1 MQINRLFNQQPPRP
15 YLGRRATSSN
25 NGVPGPAPP
34 VVPHAPPI
42 VPPAPPVVPPAPPAP
57 PVQRPQRRYPDVSIA
72 ELMASPSRL
81 QMPLIHVYFLFKIDK
96 CLTDDCTSIY
106 TSDWTGAWH
115 NFSMVS
121 EEMKSTWWGDFVMIA
136 NDGVEPSLPELVRK
150 THTFKDGTFA
160 DGRSKKIVEEVES
173 AATERLMTDSVEE
186 TNRKKSE
193 NDLFWLF
200 LVLLSELSMFCFSSQ
215 VVSPYKGRVYGL
227 GSAHCYYGDS
237 TSSTSTAIPRT
248 MHLETRVTSV
258 EENMKS
264 MQGNMNSMATD
275 IAAIMEAS
283 RRLLEANGIDPSVVL
298 RSTTTNNSEQ
308 THVSSPH
315 QSPASGHQVPP
326 TNVPSPINLADME
339 PQSFDGY
346 FQTS

>member
-1 MQINRLFNQQPPRP
+1 MSLRGGWRNREEERTIITKRQAN
-15 YLGRRATSSN
+15 TSLSQFFFF
-25 NGVPGPAPP
+25 
-34 VVPHAPPI
+34 I
-42 VPPAPPVVPPAPPAP
+42 
-57 PVQRPQRRYPDVSIA
+57 YVST
-72 ELMASPSRL
+72 L
-81 QMPLIHVYFLFKIDK
+81 
-96 CLTDDCTSIY
+96 
-106 TSDWTGAWH
+106 
-115 NFSMVS
+115 
-121 EEMKSTWWGDFVMIA
+121 
-136 NDGVEPSLPELVRK
+136 
-150 THTFKDGTFA
+150 
-160 DGRSKKIVEEVES
+160 
-173 AATERLMTDSVEE
+173 TDSVEGS
-186 TNRKKSE
+186 TATTPSVQQLNK
-193 NDLFWLF
+193 LFI
-200 LVLLSELSMFCFSSQ
+200 E
-215 VVSPYKGRVYGL
+215 VVSPYKRRVYGL

-237 TSSTSTAIPRT
+237 TSSTSTAIPST

-298 RSTTTNNSEQ
+298 RSTTAKNSEQ